1 MAMVW
6 RATPQS
12 SSIRMAGYDA
22 RRRVLTVIYVD
33 GDAYDYFEVPRSV
46 WENYE
51 TEIDNGGSAGE
62 FVNYLVKPY
71 YRFEK
76 QER

>member
-22 RRRVLTVIYVD
+22 RRRVLTVVYHN
-33 GDAYDYFEVPRSV
+33 GTAYDYFDVPRSL
-46 WENYE
+46 WDRYE
-51 TEIDNGGSAGE
+51 EEIDQGGSAGE
-62 FVNYLVKPY
+62 FINYQVKPY
-71 YRFEK
+71 FRFER
-76 QER
+76 ER